1 MGVPL
6 GKVFVAVMGR
16 DSVFGSVLVMGG
28 VLVVVSV
35 LVIRAESV
43 IVSES
48 VIALVLVS
56 VGVTT
61 LNWHRFP
68 VCPLLHVH
76 IQLVELSMYDSVLA
90 AMQKSSHV

>member
-1 MGVPL
+1 
-6 GKVFVAVMGR
+6 MGR

-28 VLVVVSV
+28 VLVIV
-35 LVIRAESV
+35 LVLRTVSV

-48 VIALVLVS
+48 VIVMVLVS
-56 VGVTT
+56 VGVMT

-76 IQLVELSMYDSVLA
+76 TQLVELSMYDSVLA